1 MIVRRALMGIALPTV
16 TVLTLAACGGS
27 AHDNMGMGSN
37 SASSRTV
44 NIQMTDLAFTPDAIA
59 VAVASGETVTFV
71 FTNNGRVEHDAFI
84 GDAAAQSA
92 HAVRMNA
99 TGGNAN
105 GHHMADDGGISV
117 KPGKTGKL
125 RMTFEQAGM
134 LEIGCHEPGHYE
146 AGMRA
151 TLSVA

>member
-44 NIQMTDLAFTPDAIA
+44 NIQTTDLAFTPDAI
-59 VAVASGETVTFV
+59 AVASGETVTFV

-92 HAVRMNA
+92 HAMQMNA

-125 RMTFEQAGM
+125 RMTFERAGV

-146 AGMRA
+146 AGMRV
-151 TLSVA
+151 TLNVA

>member
-1 MIVRRALMGIALPTV
+1 MGIALLTV
-16 TVLTLAACGGS
+16 AGLTLAACGGS
-27 AHDNMGMGSN
+27 AHDGIGTGS
-37 SASSRTV
+37 SAVSSRTI

-59 VAVASGETVTFV
+59 VASGETVTFV
-71 FTNNGRVEHDAFI
+71 FTNNGQVDHDAFI

-92 HAVRMNA
+92 HGMEMNS

-105 GHHMADDGGISV
+105 GHHMANNGAISV

-125 RMTFEQAGM
+125 SMTFERAGL

-146 AGMRA
+146 AGMK
-151 TLSVA
+151 TTVDVA

>member
-1 MIVRRALMGIALPTV
+1 MGIALPTV
-16 TVLTLAACGGS
+16 AGLTFAACGGS
-27 AHDNMGMGSN
+27 GHDMGTDSN

-59 VAVASGETVTFV
+59 VSPGETVTFV
-71 FTNNGRVEHDAFI
+71 FTNNGKVEHDAFI

-92 HAVRMNA
+92 HAMEMKA
-99 TGGNAN
+99 TGGSAD

-125 RMTFEQAGM
+125 RMTFERAGM

-146 AGMRA
+146 AGMRT
-151 TLSVA
+151 TLNVT